1 MRNNSLMIIFG
12 AFLLV
17 IIGGGLFAI
26 LTKEGG
32 GTAVSTNTVADKVTT
47 PRSTATKE
55 TQIEDNLVPAGWKS
69 YSNADLKF
77 SINYPKNVFVQ
88 QGSCEKITEGSE
100 ASYRPKPAAVPIKV
114 FEDTDSIFIAP
125 EFIYELSKPKT
136 LNNVT
141 YFGTC
146 QKKSNT
152 LSGLKTT
159 QKSWH
164 ILAKTVPTK
173 EDLETFVKTQFGA
186 GCSVGT
192 MTSTAANNKVYD
204 VKIEGDGLEMPETL
218 CGVNY
223 IYVLK
228 YVPEAKMVYT
238 YNLGQAYSFSK
249 DPGGS
254 EYYDEEMNQSFHPIF

>member
-32 GTAVSTNTVADKVTT
+32 GTAVSTNTVADKVTR
-47 PRSTATKE
+47 PQIIDPEE
-55 TQIEDNLVPAGWKS
+55 TQIENNLVPEGWKS

-77 SINYPKNVFVQ
+77 SINYPKNVFVH

-100 ASYRPKPAAVPIKV
+100 TSYRPKPAAVPIKI
-114 FEDTDSIFIAP
+114 FEDTDGIFIAP
-125 EFIYELSKPKT
+125 EFIYELSDPKT
-136 LNNVT
+136 INNVT
-141 YFGTC
+141 YFGGC
-146 QKKSNT
+146 EKKSNT
-152 LSGLKTT
+152 LSGLKVE
-159 QKSWH
+159 QISWH
-164 ILAKTVPTK
+164 IQAKTVPTK
-173 EDLETFVKTQFGA
+173 EDLETFVQTQFGA

-192 MTSTAANNKVYD
+192 MTSTPANNKVYD
-204 VKIEGDGLEMPETL
+204 VRVEGDGLEMPETL
-218 CGVNY
+218 CGINY

-228 YVPEAKMVYT
+228 YVPDAKMVYT
-238 YNLGQAYSFSK
+238 YKLGQAYSFAK
-249 DPGGS
+249 DSGGS

>member
-1 MRNNSLMIIFG
+1 MIIFG

-32 GTAVSTNTVADKVTT
+32 GTAVSTNMVADKVTT
-47 PRSTATKE
+47 TQPNDTE
-55 TQIEDNLVPAGWKS
+55 DTQIENNLVREGWKS

-77 SINYPKNVFVQ
+77 SINYPKSVFVP
-88 QGSCEKITEGSE
+88 QGYCEKITEGSE
-100 ASYRPKPAAVPIKV
+100 TSYRPKPAAVPIKI
-114 FEDTDSIFIAP
+114 FEDKNGIFIAP
-125 EFIYELSKPKT
+125 EYTYELSEPKT

-141 YFGTC
+141 YFGSC

-152 LSGLKTT
+152 LSGLKTE

-164 ILAKTVPTK
+164 IIAESVPTK
-173 EDLETFVKTQFGA
+173 DALETFVQTQFGA

-204 VKIEGDGLEMPETL
+204 VKIEGDGLEMPDTL
-218 CGVNY
+218 CGINY